1 MTRQIYSICFRAE
14 TKKMGN
20 IQPGFPSYAIQP
32 SSGDID
38 LETPDPAPAST
49 SDPYSGLAPSVAS
62 AAQQQL
68 GLPTSTPPP
77 APTTPPKADGAN
89 NAPPEWRCYKPGE
102 LNPQLNSFSSL
113 DVMGNSQLAGYSSN
127 PMASIGEALGRAIRP
142 DVTRGTKSSLI
153 RAVVLGGY
161 VAEGGEARSYNMNIE
176 PQAAGALV
184 NRVQVI
190 YVRVPELTLLSDPF
204 CNDNT
209 FSTEQVE
216 ALVTMHPRASVP
228 NWTTDQPELVPGTIV
243 EVEFS
248 ENYSR
253 GIVKGI
259 LDEAT
264 STAFFGPGSG
274 AKDAFG
280 SGAGGHIAGIVPT
293 HDPHKVWDKLFKQL
307 KSGNHW
313 IKSDGLS
320 QKLKDI
326 PTKLTAHINSK
337 GRSDVKVTSNGM
349 TRTIQDTL
357 KGGAGRIKTSL
368 HMLGLAHDLQIHS
381 KDVSKY
387 GYAGKVPNGS
397 NGTLIKDHQL
407 MRLMKSYATK
417 NGLVWGGEFKKGN
430 PESIPAGDGVAAFT
444 CYTME
449 LHHYELDRS
458 EYASELPAKVL
469 QALADTGF
477 TVTDLKSSTKR
488 QKVYARIASDVV

>member
-1 MTRQIYSICFRAE
+1 
-14 TKKMGN
+14 MGN

-38 LETPDPAPAST
+38 LETPDPAPPST
-49 SDPYSGLAPSVAS
+49 SDPYSFLAPSVA
-62 AAQQQL
+62 ADAQQQL
-68 GLPTSTPPP
+68 GLPTSAPPP
-77 APTTPPKADGAN
+77 APTTPPKSDGAN
-89 NAPPEWRCYKPGE
+89 NAPPEWRCYQPGD
-102 LNPQLNSFSSL
+102 LNPHLNTFSSM
-113 DVMGNSQLAGYSSN
+113 DVMGDAQLAGYSSN

-264 STAFFGPGSG
+264 STAFFGPGSS

-280 SGAGGHIAGIVPT
+280 SGAAGSFAGFVPT
-293 HDPHKVWDKLFKQL
+293 PDPNKVWDKLFMPL
-307 KSGNHW
+307 ASGDQW

-326 PTKLTAHINSK
+326 PTKLTAYISSK
-337 GRSDVKVTSNGM
+337 GRSDVKVTTNGM
-349 TRTIQDTL
+349 RRAVGATL
-357 KGGAGRIKTSL
+357 KGGAGRITTSL

-387 GYAGKVPNGS
+387 GYSGKTPNGS

-407 MRLMKSYATK
+407 MRLMKSYATE

-458 EYASELPAKVL
+458 EYATELPAKVL
-469 QALADTGF
+469 QALTDTGF
-477 TVTDLKSSTKR
+477 TVTDLKSSSKR
-488 QKVYARIASDVV
+488 QKVYARIASDTIA